1 MPVDVSAILDIGINE
16 ESEENMLELSI
27 RFYQSASKKKNML
40 IDIKGESGKRYEIND
55 INDIK
60 NSLQNYIE
68 TVYPLLF

>member
-1 MPVDVSAILDIGINE
+1 
-16 ESEENMLELSI
+16 MLELSI
-27 RFYQSASKKKNML
+27 RFYQSASKKKNMW
-40 IDIKGESGKRYEIND
+40 IDIKGESGKRYEVND